1 MYNYVIARDL
11 CKSCFTHVPCGQ
23 TWRGLDKI
31 RSHLE
36 ECRAEIT
43 VDLDPI
49 YAVPGLDNTVY
60 TFGWCLLLD
69 GTWHL
74 EVGFN
79 TQLYMLPV
87 LRHQNSNNNFF
98 GK

>member
-74 EVGFN
+74 EVGFTTN
-79 TQLYMLPV
+79 LFM
-87 LRHQNSNNNFF
+87 FF
-98 GK
+98 